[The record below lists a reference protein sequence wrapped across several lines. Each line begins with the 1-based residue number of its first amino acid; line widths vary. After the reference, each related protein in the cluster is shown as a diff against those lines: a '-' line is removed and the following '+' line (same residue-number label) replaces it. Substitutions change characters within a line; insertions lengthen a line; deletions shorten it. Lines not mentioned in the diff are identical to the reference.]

1 MRISNIQK
9 EYKDGFAYL
18 TVDVK
23 AEYTQKNKLWFSVP
37 QEFESFLTDD
47 VYDAFL
53 VAAIYPAMYYNEPI
67 EIDGNVSPR
76 LFFNVTHYIQNVV
89 KSYRPEMHYVSVTAK
104 GFGTPRK
111 VEGGVGTGFSAGVDS
126 FTTFVNHFVKEE
138 NPDFKISAL
147 FFFNVGSH
155 GGGGE
160 KARKKYIERYNLL
173 KDFPKQVGLPYIPLD
188 SNLFDFYLDYWEYDA
203 GLFCR
208 ASAILVFQRKISKYY
223 LSSDYSYKEIMYNAF
238 NPYVSSLSGITETFM
253 NPMLSTESLDIITDG
268 AQYTRTE
275 KTELIV
281 DYPPVREFLNVC
293 VDHWNN
299 QETAKNCGVCGKCLR
314 TLVALESLGKL
325 ELFRKV
331 FDIELYKKKAY
342 WYKCFL
348 SVNRNKSIYN
358 RDNYDFAKLHGIRMP
373 SLIEAHVRLIP
384 SHVKGLIR
392 KILKKIGV

>member
-1 MRISNIQK
+1 MRISNIHK

-76 LFFNVTHYIQNVV
+76 LYFNVIHYIQNVV

-104 GFGTPRK
+104 GFASPK
-111 VEGGVGTGFSAGVDS
+111 QIECGVGTGFSAGVDS
-126 FTTFVNHFVKEE
+126 FTTFVDHFVKEK

-160 KARKKYIERYNLL
+160 KARKKYLERYNLL

-208 ASAILVFQRKISKYY
+208 SSAILVLQRKISKYY

-238 NPYVSSLSGITETFM
+238 NPHVSSLSGITETFM

-281 DYPPVREFLNVC
+281 DYPPVRDFLNVC
-293 VDHWNN
+293 VDHWSN
-299 QETAKNCGVCGKCLR
+299 QETAKNCGICGKCLR
-314 TLVALESLGKL
+314 TLIALESLGKL
-325 ELFRKV
+325 DLFRKV

-342 WYKCFL
+342 GYKCFIR
-348 SVNRNKSIYN
+348 VNRNKSIYN

-373 SLIEAHVRLIP
+373 SLVEAYGRQLP
-384 SHVKGLIR
+384 LHVKGLIR
-392 KILKKIGV
+392 KVLRKIGV